1 MFFCIFIFFFFSSRR
16 RHTRSKRD
24 WSSDVCSSDLEAEWR
39 EIELAGHCVVA
50 ITTTQAHPRAQ
61 GESLDDLD
69 GNPHQSGDET
79 EAEGCVGLPL
89 RGALPW
95 SLEWEVV
102 RRERARRLGHG
113 TQALRAPDPA
123 IVALVEQPRQHP
135 AGAGDLA
142 HETES
147 RQQLD
152 PIERERDVGDVA
164 LGVGAHGIAEDLEDR
179 LEELLTR
186 EDEERASR
194 CGR

>member
-1 MFFCIFIFFFFSSRR
+1 MPIPQGAAEPVEGLALLRGQLGDERRWVRRSIAGGPSREPQR
-16 RHTRSKRD
+16 GRAAHQTFEGTIGVGASHARGM
-24 WSSDVCSSDLEAEWR
+24 SDRVAGGWTEPQQGRVGQGLGGRKAEWR

-61 GESLDDLD
+61 GERLDDLD

-79 EAEGCVGLPL
+79 EPEGCVGLPL

-123 IVALVEQPRQHP
+123 RSEEHTSELQ
-135 AGAGDLA
+135 
-142 HETES
+142 S
-147 RQQLD
+147 
-152 PIERERDVGDVA
+152 PIDTSYA
-164 LGVGAHGIAEDLEDR
+164 
-179 LEELLTR
+179 
-186 EDEERASR
+186 
-194 CGR
+194 

>member
-1 MFFCIFIFFFFSSRR
+1 MGDRVAGGWPEPQQGR
-16 RHTRSKRD
+16 VGQGLGGR
-24 WSSDVCSSDLEAEWR
+24 EAEWR

-50 ITTTQAHPRAQ
+50 ITTTQGHPRAQ

-79 EAEGCVGLPL
+79 EPEGCVGLPL
-89 RGALPW
+89 RRALPW

-147 RQQLD
+147 RDRKSTRLNSSHGYISYAVFCLKKKKKHNRVQQSG
-152 PIERERDVGDVA
+152 ETRD
-164 LGVGAHGIAEDLEDR
+164 
-179 LEELLTR
+179 
-186 EDEERASR
+186 S
-194 CGR
+194 

>member
-1 MFFCIFIFFFFSSRR
+1 
-16 RHTRSKRD
+16 
-24 WSSDVCSSDLEAEWR
+24 
-39 EIELAGHCVVA
+39 
-50 ITTTQAHPRAQ
+50 P
-61 GESLDDLD
+61 
-69 GNPHQSGDET
+69 
-79 EAEGCVGLPL
+79 EGCVGLAL

-113 TQALRAPDPA
+113 AQALRAPDPA

-152 PIERERDVGDVA
+152 PVEHERDVGDVA
-164 LGVGAHGIAEDLEDR
+164 LGGGAAWIAEDLEDR
-179 LEELLTR
+179 LEGLLTR
-186 EDEERASR
+186 DE
-194 CGR
+194 